1 MTPEQL
7 ARKNAAIA
15 EGQRRAW
22 ADPEI
27 RKRRSAAIG
36 QAQDDPLYRAVM
48 REKTLRRLASQSP
61 RIGEP

>member
-7 ARKNAAIA
+7 ARKNANIA
-15 EGQRRAW
+15 AGQRRAW

-36 QAQDDPLYRAVM
+36 RAQDDPLYRAVM
-48 REKTLRRLASQSP
+48 REKTLRRLASQSL
-61 RIGEP
+61 

>member
-1 MTPEQL
+1 VTPEQIA
-7 ARKNAAIA
+7 ARNANIS

-36 QAQDDPLYRAVM
+36 RAQDDPLYRAVM
-48 REKTLRRLASQSP
+48 RDKTLRRLASQSAP
-61 RIGEP
+61 PGEP